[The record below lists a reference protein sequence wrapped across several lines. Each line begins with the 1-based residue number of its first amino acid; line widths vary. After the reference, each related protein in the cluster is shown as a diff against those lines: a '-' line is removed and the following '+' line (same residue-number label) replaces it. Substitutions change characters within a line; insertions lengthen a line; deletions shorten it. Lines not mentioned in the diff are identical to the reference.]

1 MSFKAIVVA
10 LAALLTTG
18 YSAFADPMTL
28 EFSWRGSKGCVTLF
42 PNPEIRLRNIPR
54 EGKLLSLTLM
64 QGLREMGGQ
73 ELPIAEDGVL
83 PFGTIRTFGPC
94 SPGVCTWPA
103 LLISSTVKIISE

>member
-54 EGKLLSLTLM
+54 EGKFLSLTLM

-73 ELPIAEDGVL
+73 ELPIPEDGIL
-83 PFGTIRTFGPC
+83 PSRTVRTFGPC
-94 SPGVCTWPA
+94 NPTVYTCTP
-103 LLISSTVKIISE
+103 LLQSATRN